1 MTHIY
6 LMAGE
11 RSAFD
16 ALPPDVRS
24 GWQVEEER
32 GTPSDSPE
40 KRSMR
45 MQLLHLRDPKLQG
58 FLQAA
63 NAVGSLDAMVA
74 LLNDTS
80 LEGVADNDLEELFFA
95 LGPEALSVFI
105 AAELTRVQSDHD
117 LEGVVALTVIR
128 HSLLEAMHS

>member
-16 ALPPDVRS
+16 ALPQEVRS
-24 GWQVEEER
+24 GWQVEEEK
-32 GTPSDSPE
+32 GTSSDSPE
-40 KRSMR
+40 KRKMR
-45 MQLLHLRDPKLQG
+45 MQLLHLRDPKLQA
-58 FLQAA
+58 FLLAA
-63 NAVGSLDAMVA
+63 NEAGSLDAMVD

-80 LEGVADNDLEELFFA
+80 LEEVADNDLEELFFA
-95 LGPEALSVFI
+95 LGSEALGVFI
-105 AAELTRVQSDHD
+105 AAELGRVQNDHE

-128 HSLLEAMHS
+128 HSLLASQQA